1 MNLANMSAGDNKNC
15 FHKHLYV
22 AEMPN
27 VSSFPTVVQR
37 ARTSSVANESETYIT
52 MVELDDHHTLS

>member
-1 MNLANMSAGDNKNC
+1 MNSATMSAVNNKNC

-22 AEMPN
+22 AEIPN
-27 VSSFPTVVQR
+27 ESSFPNVVLR
-37 ARTSSVANESETYIT
+37 ARTSSVVNESETYIT